1 LVEWK
6 RITLSFLSVSLK
18 LKELPFF

>member
-6 RITLSFLSVSLK
+6 RITLSFLSVSLN